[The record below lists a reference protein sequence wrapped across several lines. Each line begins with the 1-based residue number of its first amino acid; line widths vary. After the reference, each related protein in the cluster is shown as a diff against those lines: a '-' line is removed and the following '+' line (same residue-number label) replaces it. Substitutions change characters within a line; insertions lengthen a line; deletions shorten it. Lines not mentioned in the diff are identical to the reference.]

1 MEELKLVEVNRIEEQ
16 KVEKI
21 LNRRKVRKVMKYL
34 VCWKRFTI
42 KNDRWEK
49 KEDLENSKKLVEE
62 FKGKNRSK
70 SQIIGGAE

>member
-1 MEELKLVEVNRIEEQ
+1 M
-16 KVEKI
+16 
-21 LNRRKVRKVMKYL
+21 NRRKVRKVIKYL

-62 FKGKNRSK
+62 FKGRIEVKVR
-70 SQIIGGAE
+70 